1 MPVNEALI
9 IMVALGY
16 AYLVGSVPTA
26 YIVARLR
33 KGVDIRHY
41 GSGNIGASNAG
52 RHVGKG
58 WFFVVVAF
66 DSLVKGTASVGLARA
81 LGLDIDYQALAAL
94 IAIVGHNWSSY
105 IGFSGGRGLS
115 VASGGLLILAWK
127 EFVVLLGVAVL
138 GWLVFRSSGL
148 WFGIALLLLPISAI
162 LFGEPVEIVVF
173 CVALLLVSA
182 LKRVLSN
189 PGTAP
194 EGLRWRDMA
203 IPRLLYDRDTSNA
216 GDWTKRTP
224 GENEV

>member
-1 MPVNEALI
+1 
-9 IMVALGY
+9 MVALGY

-33 KGVDIRHY
+33 KGVDIRRY

-52 RHVGKG
+52 RHVGKA

-66 DSLVKGTASVGLARA
+66 DSLVKGAASVGLARA
-81 LGLDIDYQALAAL
+81 LGLDLDYQVLAAL
-94 IAIVGHNWSSY
+94 IAITGHNWSAY

-115 VASGGLLILAWK
+115 VASGVLLVLAWK
-127 EFVVLLGVAVL
+127 EFVALLGVAVL
-138 GWLVFRSSGL
+138 GWLVFRSAGL
-148 WFGIALLLLPISAI
+148 WFGIALLLLPIWAI
-162 LFGEPVEIVVF
+162 LFAEPVEIVVF

-194 EGLRWRDMA
+194 EGLRWREMA

-224 GENEV
+224 GENED

>member
-1 MPVNEALI
+1 MNDALM
-9 IMVALGY
+9 IMVSLGY

-33 KGVDIRHY
+33 KGVDIRRY
-41 GSGNIGASNAG
+41 GSGNIGASNAAH
-52 RHVGKG
+52 HVGKG
-58 WFFVVVAF
+58 WFFVVLAF
-66 DSLVKGTASVGLARA
+66 DSLAKGSASVGLARA
-81 LGLDIDYQALAAL
+81 LGLDLDYQALAAL
-94 IAIVGHNWSSY
+94 IAIAGHNWSPY
-105 IGFSGGRGLS
+105 IGFSGGRGIS
-115 VASGGLLILAWK
+115 VASGGLLVLAWK
-127 EFVVLLGVAVL
+127 ELVALLGVAVL
-138 GWLVFRSSGL
+138 GWLVFRSAGL

-203 IPRLLYDRDTSNA
+203 IPRLLYDRDTSDA
-216 GDWTKRTP
+216 GDWTERTP
-224 GENEV
+224 GENED